1 MRYDVKKEI
10 NQVVQDK
17 TLSKQE
23 KIQKIKDIYNSANSG
38 GVTGADTKDAG
49 GAGNSAS
56 GGNSGNGQNDDQNQN
71 GQGQGQGQN
80 QGNGQQGQNG
90 QGQGQNGQGQGQGQG
105 QNGQNN
111 NNGVHNVSHNQLK
124 NQGVGQNGQQN
135 GNQQNGNGSQG
146 NQGNQSGNQGQ
157 NGSNGG
163 QNGQQ
168 GNQSGNQGS
177 NGGSQSGQQ
186 GNQSGNQQ
194 NGGGSQG
201 SQGNQQ
207 NGQGGSQSQGQQ
219 GGQQG
224 QSGNQ
229 NGQGGGSQG
238 QQGQGNQQQG
248 QGQGNSQS
256 QNQNGQH
263 GQGNQQQ
270 QGSQENASQ
279 IDEYSIGY
287 ILGKKYAEEMYKHRG
302 LAPVMRDQV
311 ELPDNL
317 DPMKILESLNE
328 SIDDDI
334 AALLDD
340 TSINDDERTSK
351 IHDLFRNTIKGSG
364 NKQQDPEEK
373 EIYVPDD
380 VIVMRNGTV
389 DPGEL
394 MIGAHVI
401 DEKIGD
407 EIRKEMGVTP
417 KDPDW
422 GMSDDED
429 AMIKEAFPII
439 GDIFKHA
446 PQDDKELV
454 SAAETMKNKIE
465 GRIRKSREGI
475 IDWKKALQDFI
486 SERSHTYEKGPL
498 RKNVYQRTGIG
509 LKHRVKAFND
519 FNKCVVYIDTSGS
532 VNNGMTQ
539 LIPIMAGE
547 VGKIMQ
553 DCHFNTVDIHLFDD
567 VVYNEHFDVDS
578 YTVQDENWGI
588 EGADDGG
595 GTNIHEVYK
604 HIIKNYMNDGELNY
618 DINAIII
625 ITDVSGMQY
634 SGNIKPFAA
643 KLGQHTLERMLYVI
657 YNDYANMY
665 LKEVTAEMD
674 QLVSKYSQHYEISVE
689 AFRKQILSE
698 SMNINQKRMN
708 MNEALGSLK
717 KIPPQQQQGQ
727 TQQQQGQ
734 IDPSE
739 EWKKEFASQAAET
752 MKKIEDRIRKSRGI
766 IDLKSESM
774 NINQKRMNMNEALG
788 GLKKIQQKQQQAQID
803 PSERTE
809 DEKNERLRKAEIQG
823 ARAVG
828 QLEKVLPELV
838 ANLEKFFPNCNMVKE
853 YTAVM
858 ATPNTYYVT
867 EEAHVILHMDV
878 DGSNIN
884 NLCEACSVMTIDQ
897 LIGNVKLKNTRTFRG
912 FPVGF
917 PKEIGGDLVMF
928 NLANLGG
935 FDNAPQAV
943 TGRVSINVCYP
954 MNKHISKDAQ
964 NKYVTSLMKTLTPI
978 SELENKPKHVFTMTK
993 RNNESVADI
1002 IKNRIA
1008 LSESFINEMAMP
1020 KKLSTIFPR
1029 RSKPQAGSK
1038 VSEDDYIAS
1047 TELYKK
1053 NRNVFFDV
1061 IDPILN
1067 VGWGDIKDDDV
1078 TVITDIS
1085 QVRLAA
1091 RETKYFEKHK
1101 DNINQLGYAGIR
1113 LFTTS
1118 DDVIS
1123 AVYAQDKKGKDAKI
1137 VFLTDSDGNPITDQE
1152 KIKQEID
1159 FRYNV
1164 LKQTY
1169 TYLDSLGIDPGNI
1182 PDAKYHEDD
1191 KNGPASIEDTALH
1204 ILYFVMATLRGLTVE
1219 DKYHFKVENILEPN
1233 LIRNCSDNDE
1243 IFAKLLNDMFGSY
1256 REKGDSVI
1264 VYTRN
1269 RKYTIPFKQNGKS
1282 PNYNAKTE
1290 FNGAYFSS
1298 NNGQNVFT
1306 FFSDNFIKA
1315 LLIGSSLRGVDDK
1328 PRYTIDEIIDADRSE
1343 LLNMIDSIKD
1353 VDNVKTALKSLSFKG
1368 KDKDTDDN
1376 YDHSNPFDVLM
1387 MFPDKCEKEYDIRV
1401 DVNDEALKLVGKKVL
1416 RDIYKSGMYN
1426 DIKNY
1431 DYDRATGE
1439 RTRNDIKGAS
1449 SSKKIADQN
1458 DIFASFSGCID
1469 YILAN
1474 KLIFNDVKNAL
1485 KNAIDEYTNAHSWY
1499 SNKTLLSKI
1508 DDSVD
1513 ILYNYSNLIKSK
1525 LINNEDLITKKQDVI
1540 EKMVETLNDVIDH
1553 IEFIVNPE
1561 NDYKAIVDEG
1571 EKLVKSAMRFGE
1583 EYKILAGESDEA
1595 ANITAKKMKKLGERN
1610 RSKKASNVSAQ
1621 QDNGEDAKTEQTK
1634 TKFAQVID
1642 DLSGDIVKVNDA
1654 MKNLDFAG
1662 ASEDAVDHFATK
1674 EDMIRRIRNQLNKVI
1689 EIANTIKTNG
1699 AIDWMNI
1706 TLPLLNDV
1714 FYTCS
1719 SVINA
1724 NNEENMTDFLVDL
1737 DGACRAVA
1745 KAARRF
1751 ASQQTYKQ
1759 TGATVA

>member
-10 NQVVQDK
+10 NQVIQDK

-23 KIQKIKDIYNSANSG
+23 KIQKIKDIYSSSNSG

-80 QGNGQQGQNG
+80 QSNGNGQQGQNG
-90 QGQGQNGQGQGQGQG
+90 QGQGQNGQGQGQNNNGQQQG

-124 NQGVGQNGQQN
+124 NQGVGQN

-207 NGQGGSQSQGQQ
+207 NGQGGSHSQGQQ

-238 QQGQGNQQQG
+238 QQGQGNKQQG

-256 QNQNGQH
+256 QNQNGQQ
-263 GQGNQQQ
+263 GQQNQQQ
-270 QGSQENASQ
+270 QGSQGNASQ
-279 IDEYSIGY
+279 LDEYSIGY

-340 TSINDDERTSK
+340 TSIDDDERTSK
-351 IHDLFRNTIKGSG
+351 IHDLFRDTIKGGG

-389 DPGEL
+389 DPDNL
-394 MIGAHVI
+394 LIGAHVI

-475 IDWKKALQDFI
+475 IDWKKALQNFI

-509 LKHRVKAFND
+509 LRHRVKAFND

-532 VNNGMTQ
+532 VNNDMTQ

-708 MNEALGSLK
+708 MNEALG
-717 KIPPQQQQGQ
+717 
-727 TQQQQGQ
+727 
-734 IDPSE
+734 
-739 EWKKEFASQAAET
+739 
-752 MKKIEDRIRKSRGI
+752 
-766 IDLKSESM
+766 
-774 NINQKRMNMNEALG
+774 

-838 ANLEKFFPNCNMVKE
+838 ANLEKFFPNCHMVKE

-858 ATPNTYYVT
+858 ASPNTYYVT

-878 DGSNIN
+878 DGTNIN
-884 NLCEACSVMTIDQ
+884 NLCDACSVMTIDQ
-897 LIGNVKLKNTRTFRG
+897 LIGNVTLKNVRTFRG

-917 PKEIGGDLVMF
+917 PKEVGGDFVMF

-935 FDNAPQAV
+935 FENAPQAI

-954 MNKHISKDAQ
+954 MNKRISRDAQ

-978 SELENKPKHVFTMTK
+978 DELENKPKHVFTMTK

-1002 IKNRIA
+1002 INNRIA
-1008 LSESFINEMAMP
+1008 LSESYINEMAMP
-1020 KKLSTIFPR
+1020 KKLSPVFPR

-1038 VSEDDYIAS
+1038 VTEDDYIAS

-1061 IDPILN
+1061 IDPLLN
-1067 VGWGDIKDDDV
+1067 IGWGDISDDDV
-1078 TVITDIS
+1078 TVINDVS
-1085 QVRLAA
+1085 QIRIAA
-1091 RETKYFEKHK
+1091 KDSKYFEKNK
-1101 DNINQLGYAGIR
+1101 DNVNQLGYAGVRI
-1113 LFTTS
+1113 FTTS
-1118 DDVIS
+1118 DNIIS
-1123 AVYAQDKKGKDAKI
+1123 AVYAQSKKGAKSTM
-1137 VFLTDSDGNPITDQE
+1137 VYLNDDNGEAITDPE
-1152 KIKQEID
+1152 KIKGEVD
-1159 FRYNV
+1159 KRYDIF
-1164 LKQTY
+1164 KQTY
-1169 TYLDSLGIDPGNI
+1169 EYLKNVGVEPGNL
-1182 PDAKYHEDD
+1182 PEKFSVMPGKGQNATVE
-1191 KNGPASIEDTALH
+1191 AAALH
-1204 ILYFVMATLRGLTVE
+1204 VLYYLMAMLNGTSGAIDYKFKPESIIADQFKDGASDNQEIFDRILNYIYPNAQMSNDGVSARVYTTRGRLTVNFNQKE
-1219 DKYHFKVENILEPN
+1219 KNQYNSKVN
-1233 LIRNCSDNDE
+1233 
-1243 IFAKLLNDMFGSY
+1243 
-1256 REKGDSVI
+1256 
-1264 VYTRN
+1264 
-1269 RKYTIPFKQNGKS
+1269 
-1282 PNYNAKTE
+1282 
-1290 FNGAYFSS
+1290 FNMAYFNS
-1298 NNGQNVFT
+1298 NSGHNVFEC
-1306 FFSDNFIKA
+1306 FSDNFIKA
-1315 LLIGSSLRGVDDK
+1315 LLIGSSLRGVDDE
-1328 PRYTIDEIIDADRSE
+1328 PRYSVDDIIDADRETLLEMVEHVKNVE
-1343 LLNMIDSIKD
+1343 LIK
-1353 VDNVKTALKSLSFKG
+1353 TSLKSLSFKG
-1368 KDKDTDDN
+1368 KSMDNN

-1401 DVNDEALKLVGKKVL
+1401 DVNDEALKLVGKKVT

-1431 DYDRATGE
+1431 KYNRETGE
-1439 RTRNDIKGAS
+1439 RERADIKGTS
-1449 SSKKIADQN
+1449 SMKNVSTSDQFEEFDSIVN
-1458 DIFASFSGCID
+1458 YIIDNKEIFTDAK
-1469 YILAN
+1469 
-1474 KLIFNDVKNAL
+1474 KLIND
-1485 KNAIDEYTNAHSWY
+1485 AIAEYTNNHSWY
-1499 SNKTLLSKI
+1499 TNKELPVKFGQ
-1508 DDSVD
+1508 SVD
-1513 ILYNYSNLIKSK
+1513 KIVDFSNLIKTKILNDPKIAETKAPVITLMIESM
-1525 LINNEDLITKKQDVI
+1525 NEVIDLIEQIMNPADGENYK
-1540 EKMVETLNDVIDH
+1540 NVID
-1553 IEFIVNPE
+1553 N
-1561 NDYKAIVDEG
+1561 G
-1571 EKLVKSAMRFGE
+1571 EKLVKSTMKLSE
-1583 EYKILAGESDEA
+1583 LYSNLTGESGNWINAQGKNVSYQDVVS
-1595 ANITAKKMKKLGERN
+1595 KKVNKLGDRN
-1610 RSKKASNVSAQ
+1610 RSKKAASATYT
-1621 QDNGEDAKTEQTK
+1621 QDNGEGTNTEQTK
-1634 TKFAQVID
+1634 AKFAQVID
-1642 DLSGDIVKVNDA
+1642 DLSGDIV
-1654 MKNLDFAG
+1654 
-1662 ASEDAVDHFATK
+1662 
-1674 EDMIRRIRNQLNKVI
+1674 
-1689 EIANTIKTNG
+1689 
-1699 AIDWMNI
+1699 
-1706 TLPLLNDV
+1706 
-1714 FYTCS
+1714 
-1719 SVINA
+1719 
-1724 NNEENMTDFLVDL
+1724 
-1737 DGACRAVA
+1737 
-1745 KAARRF
+1745 
-1751 ASQQTYKQ
+1751 
-1759 TGATVA
+1759 